1 MEFGIWNLDPKFH
14 QKQVTRRNTL
24 IYLHFISLII
34 SLELENLK
42 QTICSL
48 LTKKKESNRSTSCV
62 FVLSLSDRLYLS
74 HFSLSSFLPRIFLWT
89 HVASL
94 VLKIGGEEI
103 SLSLVSSFSHSL
115 CFDKLEQPFSFS
127 CYYRNEIIG
136 SN

>member
-24 IYLHFISLII
+24 IYLHFFDYII
-34 SLELENLK
+34 GTWKFETNNLF
-42 QTICSL
+42 SSH
-48 LTKKKESNRSTSCV
+48 KKKESNRSTSCV
-62 FVLSLSDRLYLS
+62 FFLSLSDRLYLS

-103 SLSLVSSFSHSL
+103 SLSLASSFSHSL
-115 CFDKLEQPFSFS
+115 CSDKLEQPFSLFVTIVT
-127 CYYRNEIIG
+127 RFFG